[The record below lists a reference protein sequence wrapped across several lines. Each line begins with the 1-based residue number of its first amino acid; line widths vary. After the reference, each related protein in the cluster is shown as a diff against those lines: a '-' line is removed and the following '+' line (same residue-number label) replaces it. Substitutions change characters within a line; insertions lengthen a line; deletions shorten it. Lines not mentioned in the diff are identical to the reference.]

1 MSTDTNEFN
10 DNALNKWQ
18 IELDYCLMNLYTT
31 QRGTINMT
39 KSISI

>member
-18 IELDYCLMNLYTT
+18 IELDYCLKNCYE
-31 QRGTINMT
+31 RDHV
-39 KSISI
+39 K